1 MNQDY
6 VGGACMINLSKK
18 YYLFCKE
25 HINLIVFNCILVALI
40 FGSRIFTTNI
50 TIDTDIMINYPLTTY
65 NWLDIGRWGLILF
78 QKIFGMR
85 WFNPY
90 VECAMAYIAIVV
102 FLVSYCFLFDNL
114 KSKNRNLNYYVFCG
128 LMITHPIFALQWFF
142 RLQAFEIALSI
153 AFVAIALICV
163 FEWINTQEIS
173 ILIFSLIFM
182 VISFSC
188 YQTNVILYI
197 AGAVYGYFLKY
208 ERNFEF
214 KENVSVCIKLVGSF
228 VLGFVTNEIISR
240 LFFINSSYVS
250 NTILWDKDNL
260 MGNFWNIY
268 HHVKEVLF
276 GSQVMTCIYSVLIG
290 LLIVLFI
297 FDIKRM
303 TKGKLFK
310 WFVFGCFL
318 VSPFLLSLYMG
329 ANPLYRSQYT
339 LPFVI
344 AAAYMIFVSL
354 YQERFDYKLKNISVG
369 LFMKSCLVVVAFFTI
384 MSQSQTTLRMW
395 YTEDI
400 RYQQDKD
407 MLLNIV
413 DDLQE
418 GNYDYKNKPVVF
430 IGSWQGELNPACFKP
445 NIEMLGIS
453 YFTMLSEAEP
463 YYYHSTAGI
472 KRLAVCNG
480 INMMAASQENCIK
493 AVKREKELTAWPQR
507 GYIKEYDDMIII
519 KLSDELLEVD

>member
-1 MNQDY
+1 
-6 VGGACMINLSKK
+6 MINLIKK
-18 YYLFCKE
+18 YYLFCKK
-25 HINLIVFNCILVALI
+25 HTNLILFNCILVALI
-40 FGSRIFTTNI
+40 FGSRIFTMNI
-50 TIDTDIMINYPLTTY
+50 TIDTDIMITYPSTTY

-90 VECAMAYIAIVV
+90 VECSMAYVAIVL

-114 KSKNRNLNYYVFCG
+114 KNKDKNLNYYVFCG

-153 AFVAIALICV
+153 SFIAFALICI
-163 FEWINTQEIS
+163 FEWIDTKDVSTLICS
-173 ILIFSLIFM
+173 VILMI
-182 VISFSC
+182 ISFSC

-197 AGAVYGYFLKY
+197 SGAVFGYFLKY
-208 ERNFEF
+208 EKNYNFKKNF
-214 KENVSVCIKLVGSF
+214 MICLKLVTTF
-228 VLGFVTNEIISR
+228 IIAFLTNEIISR

-250 NTILWDKDNL
+250 NSILWDKDNL

-268 HHVKEVLF
+268 SHIKEVLF
-276 GSQVMTCIYSVLIG
+276 GSQVMTCVFLIIII
-290 LLIVLFI
+290 LYLFLFV
-297 FDIKRM
+297 FDIKSM
-303 TKGKLFK
+303 TKAKLFK
-310 WFVFGCFL
+310 WFILGCFL
-318 VSPFLLSLYMG
+318 VSPFLLSIYMG

-344 AAAYMIFVSL
+344 SSSFMLFITL
-354 YQERFDYKLKNISVG
+354 YQERLHFSFKFISINKLIKI
-369 LFMKSCLVVVAFFTI
+369 CLIVIASFTI
-384 MSQSQTTLRMW
+384 ISQSQTTLRMW
-395 YTEDI
+395 YTEDV
-400 RYQQDKD
+400 RYQQDRD
-407 MLLNIV
+407 MLLSII

-418 GNYDYKNKPVVF
+418 ENYDYKNKPVVF

-445 NIEMLGIS
+445 EIEMLGIS

-463 YYYHSTAGI
+463 YYFHSTAGI

-480 INMMAASQENCIK
+480 INMMAASQENCIE
-493 AVKREKELTAWPQR
+493 AIKREKELTAWPQR

-519 KLSDELLEVD
+519 KLSNELLKKDK